1 MSPALPAVAWA
12 ELAAHVVVATD
23 AAVLVYFFALN
34 SFYFLLLV
42 CAIPELFFH
51 HRHAHAE
58 LLARGSG
65 HLSPDAQPPVSVLV
79 PAHNEAASIAESVRA
94 FLTLLYPRHEVVVV
108 NDGSQD
114 ETLQRLIEEFELYE
128 VPPAVRRTLPSKPVR
143 AYYRSRRHAKLL
155 VLDKENGGKA
165 DALNAAL
172 DAARYPYVLACDA
185 DTIVEPDALLR
196 LARPL
201 LFDTEVAAVSG
212 TIRVANACRVEHG
225 RITLSRVD
233 RRLLPGLQTV
243 EYLRAFLFGR
253 LGWNRLGGNLMV
265 SGAFGLFRREFL
277 LAIGGYD
284 TSSVTED
291 MELCVRLRR
300 YLYDNGIVAS
310 MPFVPDPVAWT
321 EVPESLAVLGRQRAR
336 WHRGLIATLMRHRD
350 VLFRP
355 RYGTMG
361 LVAMPY
367 FLIGEMLA
375 PVIEALGLVATLVG
389 WGAGVLSARS
399 ALAFLLVAMLYGGI
413 LSVSALVLEAAS
425 FRRYGGSYVAL
436 LRLLGF
442 ALVEPFG
449 YRQVTV
455 WFRLK
460 AFVQYARGEHAWG
473 VMTRRG
479 FGPGAT
485 PSAATTPASRR
496 AA

>member
-1 MSPALPAVAWA
+1 MSVVS
-12 ELAAHVVVATD
+12 HVIGAFD
-23 AAVLVYFFALN
+23 AAVLVYFLALN
-34 SFYFLLLV
+34 SFYALLLA
-42 CAIPELFFH
+42 CAVPELLL
-51 HRHAHAE
+51 HRRLADGE

-79 PAHNEAASIAESVRA
+79 PAYNEAATIVESVRA

-108 NDGSQD
+108 NDGSRD
-114 ETLQRLIEEFELYE
+114 ETMQRLVEAFDLYE
-128 VPPAVRRTLPSKPVR
+128 VPPAIRRTLGTKPVR
-143 AYYRSRRHAKLL
+143 AYYRSRCHAKLL

-201 LFDTEVAAVSG
+201 LLETNVAAVSG
-212 TIRVANACRVEHG
+212 TIRVANACRVENG
-225 RITLSRVD
+225 RVTQSRVA
-233 RRLLPGLQTV
+233 RRWLPGLQTV

-253 LGWNRLGGNLMV
+253 LGWNRLGGNLIV
-265 SGAFGLFRREFL
+265 SGAFGLFRREYL

-284 TSSVTED
+284 TKSVTED

-300 YLYDNGIVAS
+300 HLCDNKIAAV

-336 WHRGLIATLMRHRD
+336 WHRGLIATLVRHRD

-361 LVAMPY
+361 LLAMPF
-367 FLIGEMLA
+367 FLFGEMLA
-375 PVIEALGLVATLVG
+375 PVIELLGLVVALVG
-389 WGAGVLSARS
+389 WGTGVLSGRPAVT
-399 ALAFLLVAMLYGGI
+399 FLLVAMLYGGI

-425 FRRYGGSYVAL
+425 FRRYGEWRSL
-436 LRLLGF
+436 LRLVLF
-442 ALVEPFG
+442 ALAEPFG

-460 AFVQYARGEHAWG
+460 AFVQYARGDHAWG
-473 VMTRRG
+473 AMTRTG
-479 FGPGAT
+479 FRTSSTA
-485 PSAATTPASRR
+485 PSTPAP
-496 AA
+496 AAPAPSQHAA